1 MSLGPRA
8 QCTQCTVCAGWFAL
22 DTHPSTRMLVPRDA
36 SIPFPQHRYSI
47 LLKPSA
53 RHTPV
58 APTLKIR
65 IAKAPVQQQA
75 VAASYLPPALGIPN
89 ARAHVARLGS
99 LMPRRT
105 WPRLFSLV
113 PSGLLTALPPPV
125 PPVPQN
131 PVVPTPVL
139 RPAQPVMDA
148 FSRLPA
154 ISAPNVGTRRAESMI
169 HSLSGGPFAPLR
181 PHSGSRRGYPAITT
195 DPLVEID
202 VVLWPQNVDR
212 DFDLPG
218 YPTDSIRI
226 KNTDLQL
233 YALSLNDNN
242 LALRIEVPGQGLTSP
257 AEFSRQLLVHLAAH
271 NLSMPPFPSDY
282 NSRGTAGLDGQL
294 WVLLES
300 HRRNDVHILRAHSTI
315 NDLSFGYKTF
325 QKFTSKL
332 TNVLPAPTPAANAT
346 VTTPRNPPPWI
357 FIGMSPRFGNLSGP
371 VDSFAKPSMRLAGVH
386 PCFGMRVI
394 HNASRQ
400 SSEDPPDCYDDHCP
414 ASASITTVLSRL
426 PAPTVGYQHFQPMT
440 DPAWPVPAAPTVE
453 RQQTPPPQPY
463 LVRHRSP
470 GETPMI
476 SSQNT
481 LLSGRRVDAMQCVPN
496 AAPMP
501 PSGDEPRNSPSPP
514 PSPPLRPPVPALE
527 AGTDFLEPETISE
540 WRTSLAGEM
549 VPHPSGIPMFSIH
562 TKTVSAAAHCLID
575 LLIHHENCK
584 LNPDSSFVMED
595 RRIQENDVV
604 YCPTTIQHE
613 SFFREIRMWSIGI
626 RGTLTGDPDTTRTVT
641 QGPGPERAA
650 LREGCAIL
658 TARFRYWQQATGS
671 DMFRPIF
678 TAMDTPIQERIHTFR
693 AHGTFL
699 ALHCFVLQQGPLPIS
714 IWVLLA
720 LCVGRKAMLIPKHI
734 LLYIDPGAHDIL
746 APWYDFHID
755 TPVPPAREAA
765 HPLRQFIIEY
775 MPQDMQP
782 NLIRNNCEAD
792 EHEGWRIASF
802 AAVLL
807 GHHNPWNHPEF
818 IALQEG
824 LDVGKRFAASLRSQK
839 ALPLLVALYDRRIHT
854 AAEVTS
860 HLKYLDPIMRIHD
873 KTIPYFVKLFR
884 LRLEHYAHGL
894 GHPNGLRLIEVTEEE
909 YQLRRKDPLLRATML
924 LRGGSD
930 SDMRPMDP
938 NWRILFLLERALGA
952 PIHFH
957 TCFYNADVFLDRHLR
972 EILLEPSSPSVHR
985 SSQFEM
991 WLHPQLMHCQH
1002 NTI

>member
-1 MSLGPRA
+1 
-8 QCTQCTVCAGWFAL
+8 
-22 DTHPSTRMLVPRDA
+22 
-36 SIPFPQHRYSI
+36 
-47 LLKPSA
+47 
-53 RHTPV
+53 
-58 APTLKIR
+58 
-65 IAKAPVQQQA
+65 
-75 VAASYLPPALGIPN
+75 
-89 ARAHVARLGS
+89 
-99 LMPRRT
+99 MPRRT

-226 KNTDLQL
+226 KNADLQL

-332 TNVLPAPTPAANAT
+332 ANVLPAPTPAANAT

-470 GETPMI
+470 GETP
-476 SSQNT
+476 NT
-481 LLSGRRVDAMQCVPN
+481 LLSGRRVRARRASSPSPIRVDAMQCVPN

-549 VPHPSGIPMFSIH
+549 VPHPS
-562 TKTVSAAAHCLID
+562 
-575 LLIHHENCK
+575 
-584 LNPDSSFVMED
+584 
-595 RRIQENDVV
+595 
-604 YCPTTIQHE
+604 
-613 SFFREIRMWSIGI
+613 
-626 RGTLTGDPDTTRTVT
+626 DTTRTVT

-782 NLIRNNCEAD
+782 NLIRNNREAD

-824 LDVGKRFAASLRSQK
+824 FDVGKRFAASLRSQK

-924 LRGGSD
+924 LRGSSD

-938 NWRILFLLERALGA
+938 NWRILFK
-952 PIHFH
+952 FH
-957 TCFYNADVFLDRHLR
+957 TTGFKA
-972 EILLEPSSPSVHR
+972 
-985 SSQFEM
+985 
-991 WLHPQLMHCQH
+991 
-1002 NTI
+1002 